1 MMEDSS
7 PMSHFFSALTFTG
20 WQAPVP
26 AAKGAH
32 GLGTGRAVCCGAPR
46 GFTLVEMLVVLIITS
61 LAAGLLMEASTHVLG
76 LQTRLNAQLERLRG
90 PALSADWL
98 RQVVQG
104 LQPDYDDGAH
114 RFKGTA
120 RGFAGLTTN
129 ALSGAY
135 GGLEPF
141 AVVLQ
146 HDAATDTTTL
156 RYAPGGG
163 AGAVAGSMA
172 DALPEGPDAAGPT
185 VVLLRWPGNAQRLR
199 YWDERGEPHED
210 WPPPLGQWRPLPS
223 AITLEGDGNGDS
235 DGTGAPWLVVATHQ
249 GPLWPTLR
257 PRDVM
262 GMGQGVA
269 P

>member
-1 MMEDSS
+1 MLVPAALWWVDDRSQ
-7 PMSHFFSALTFTG
+7 MSHFLLRRTARPL
-20 WQAPVP
+20 P
-26 AAKGAH
+26 ATATPPRQGA
-32 GLGTGRAVCCGAPR
+32 GRAVGRGAPR
-46 GFTLVEMLVVLIITS
+46 GFTLLEMLVVLVLTS
-61 LAAGLLMEASTHVLG
+61 LAAGLLMQASAHVLG
-76 LQTRLNAQLERLRG
+76 LQQRLNGQLDRLRG

-104 LQPDYDDGAH
+104 LQPDYHDGAH
-114 RFKGTA
+114 RFTGTA

-156 RYAPGGG
+156 RYAPG
-163 AGAVAGSMA
+163 AGASAVATRLA
-172 DALPEGPDAAGPT
+172 DALPPEAAVT
-185 VVLLRWPGNAQRLR
+185 LMRWPGNAQRLR
-199 YWDERGEPHED
+199 YWDDKGAPHED

-235 DGTGAPWLVVATHQ
+235 DGAGAPWLVVATQQ
-249 GPLWPTLR
+249 GPLWPQPR
-257 PRDVM
+257 PRDVI
-262 GMGQGVA
+262 GLGQGVA

>member
-1 MMEDSS
+1 MKDSS
-7 PMSHFFSALTFTG
+7 AMSQSFAMLTIADRG
-20 WQAPVP
+20 RGPVAPQACGQ
-26 AAKGAH
+26 GA
-32 GLGTGRAVCCGAPR
+32 GRGAQR
-46 GFTLVEMLVVLIITS
+46 GFTLVEMLVVLVLTS

-76 LQTRLNAQLERLRG
+76 LQQRLNGQLERLRG

-104 LQPDYDDGAH
+104 LQPDYHDGAH
-114 RFKGTA
+114 RFTGTA

-146 HDAATDTTTL
+146 HDAATDTSTL
-156 RYAPGGG
+156 RYAPGAN
-163 AGAVAGSMA
+163 AGAVAERMA
-172 DALPEGPDAAGPT
+172 DALAPEGS

-199 YWDERGEPHED
+199 YWDDKGEPHEA
-210 WPPPLGQWRPLPS
+210 WPPPQGQWRPLPS

-235 DGTGAPWLVVATHQ
+235 DGAGAPWLVVATHQ
-249 GPLWPTLR
+249 GPLWPQLR

-262 GMGQGVA
+262 GGMAGQGVM

>member
-1 MMEDSS
+1 MEDSS
-7 PMSHFFSALTFTG
+7 PMSHFFSALTFAG
-20 WQAPVP
+20 WQAPAPTAQRVP
-26 AAKGAH
+26 GP
-32 GLGTGRAVCCGAPR
+32 GRAVGRAVPR
-46 GFTLVEMLVVLIITS
+46 GFTLLEMLVVLIITS

-76 LQTRLNAQLERLRG
+76 LQQRLNAQLERLRG

-114 RFKGTA
+114 RFTGTA

-156 RYAPGGG
+156 RYAPGAG
-163 AGAVAGSMA
+163 AGAVAGRMA
-172 DALPEGPDAAGPT
+172 DALPEDVNGAGRA

-199 YWDERGEPHED
+199 YWDDKGAPHED
-210 WPPPLGQWRPLPS
+210 WPPPLGQWPPLPR
-223 AITLEGDGNGDS
+223 AITLEGDGNGNNE
-235 DGTGAPWLVVATHQ
+235 GTGAPWVVVATHQ

-262 GMGQGVA
+262 GMGVA

>member
-1 MMEDSS
+1 MRLDRLRHWLVDDGSL
-7 PMSHFFSALTFTG
+7 MSQYLSHLT
-20 WQAPVP
+20 ARNLP
-26 AAKGAH
+26 AAASNLRTGA
-32 GLGTGRAVCCGAPR
+32 GGAVCRVAPR
-46 GFTLVEMLVVLIITS
+46 GFTLLEMLVVLILTS

-76 LQTRLNAQLERLRG
+76 LQQRLNAQLERLRG

-104 LQPDYDDGAH
+104 LQPDYHDGAH
-114 RFKGTA
+114 RFTGTA

-141 AVVLQ
+141 AVRL
-146 HDAATDTTTL
+146 DYDGATDTSTL
-156 RYAPGGG
+156 RYAPG
-163 AGAVAGSMA
+163 AGPGTVAGRMA
-172 DALPEGPDAAGPT
+172 DALPDEAAA

-199 YWDERGEPHED
+199 YWDERGAAHED

-223 AITLEGDGNGDS
+223 AITLEGDADS
-235 DGTGAPWLVVATHQ
+235 AGAPWLVVATQQ
-249 GPLWPTLR
+249 GPLWPQPR
-257 PRDVM
+257 PRDVI
-262 GMGQGVA
+262 GLGQGVA

>member
-1 MMEDSS
+1 MMKDSS
-7 PMSHFFSALTFTG
+7 AMSQSFAMLTFADRG
-20 WQAPVP
+20 RGPVAPQAYGQ
-26 AAKGAH
+26 GA
-32 GLGTGRAVCCGAPR
+32 GRGVLR
-46 GFTLVEMLVVLIITS
+46 GFTLVEMLVVLVLTS

-76 LQTRLNAQLERLRG
+76 LQQRLNGQLERLRG

-104 LQPDYDDGAH
+104 LQPDYHDGAH
-114 RFKGTA
+114 RFTGTA

-141 AVVLQ
+141 AVVLR

-156 RYAPGGG
+156 RYAPGAGP
-163 AGAVAGSMA
+163 GAVAARLA
-172 DALPEGPDAAGPT
+172 DALPQEGAVT
-185 VVLLRWPGNAQRLR
+185 LMRWPGNAQRLR
-199 YWDERGEPHED
+199 YWDERGAAHED

-223 AITLEGDGNGDS
+223 AITLEGDA
-235 DGTGAPWLVVATHQ
+235 DGAGAPWLVVATHQ
-249 GPLWPTLR
+249 GPLWPQLR
-257 PRDVM
+257 PSDVM
-262 GMGQGVA
+262 GMGGK